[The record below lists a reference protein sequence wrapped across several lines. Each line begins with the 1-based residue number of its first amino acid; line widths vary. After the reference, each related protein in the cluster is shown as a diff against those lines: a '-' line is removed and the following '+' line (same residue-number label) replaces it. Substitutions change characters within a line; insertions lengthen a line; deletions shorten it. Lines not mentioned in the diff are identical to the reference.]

1 MPLYFAFCSAGN
13 PICSFITD
21 LIDKGCRLF
30 PRIFIVVGL
39 FLALMGLSGCQST
52 TDPTVEMFRAVFLG
66 GKNPTGEGLDPRF
79 NYLRV
84 TSRQRVAFFAL
95 GYVDPHPQGAIEVWY
110 SAERE
115 TLRLQ
120 NGRVVGISGTL
131 VEWREVRMPE
141 LPAWAELLARAD
153 PYQWIRIRDVMPGY
167 QFNLRDEL
175 QLVPIPAP
183 AKSSLVGFDA
193 ASLRWFEERMMTKFA
208 GAEFLMPA
216 RYAVQRVSDGAVV
229 VYGEQCISADFCL
242 TWQRWNP
249 RP

>member
-1 MPLYFAFCSAGN
+1 M
-13 PICSFITD
+13 
-21 LIDKGCRLF
+21 F
-30 PRIFIVVGL
+30 PRIFIAVGL
-39 FLALMGLSGCQST
+39 FLSLLGLTGCQSA

-66 GKNPTGEGLDPRF
+66 GKNPTGEALDPGF

-110 SAERE
+110 SADRE

-131 VEWREVRMPE
+131 AEWREVRLPE
-141 LPAWAELLARAD
+141 LPTWTALLTRKDAYPWTRL
-153 PYQWIRIRDVMPGY
+153 RDLMPGY

-175 QLVPIPAP
+175 QLAPIPAP
-183 AKSSLVGFDA
+183 AKASLVGLE
-193 ASLRWFEERMMTKFA
+193 SGNLRWFEERMTTTSA
-208 GAEFLMPA
+208 GAESLPPA
-216 RYAVQRVSDGAVV
+216 RYAVHSVSGDTVV
-229 VYGEQCISADFCL
+229 VYGEQCISIAFCL